1 MSERIAVS
9 RPPLRDLGVAAAYAL
24 GLAVLH
30 QLNGPVRPVLD
41 VGLPPWAGP
50 ALALA
55 GAAGLALRSTRPA
68 LTTAVTG
75 SCAVAGLLLTA
86 APTLGCVL
94 VFEVVFSGVMFG
106 SRRYSRR
113 VARGSLSLFV
123 LLGIAL
129 WPATQDWREWA
140 ALIVV
145 AALVLLIPLAW
156 ASEVRRHRE
165 AAAQAAEIA
174 AQNELLG
181 RLHAEAEVRAARTEM
196 ARDLHDVIA
205 SRLSAVA
212 LQSAAA
218 LSVDDDDVRRSALR
232 SIRTDSVRALED
244 MQAMISL
251 LEAAPRAPGTD
262 TSPGVSALP
271 ELARSARAA
280 GLDLA
285 LEVRDVPDRLPSA
298 VDAAAY
304 RIAQEAVANMLKHS
318 GSGTGALSVRREG
331 RQLVLEARNPLD
343 PAAAQLPGLGT
354 GLRNMRA
361 RAEAAGG
368 GLRTEAAERWWTV
381 RAVLP
386 VPDGAP
392 AGSPRPAPVAVEQP

>member
-1 MSERIAVS
+1 MSDRGAV

-24 GLAVLH
+24 GLILLD

-41 VGLPPWAGP
+41 VGLPPWAGS

-55 GAAGLALRSTRPA
+55 GAAGLVFRSARPA
-68 LTTAVTG
+68 LSTAVTG
-75 SCAVAGLLLTA
+75 SCAVLVLLLTG

-94 VFEVVFSGVMFG
+94 LFEVVFSGVMFG
-106 SRRYSRR
+106 SRRFSRG
-113 VARGSLSLFV
+113 VARVSFFLFV
-123 LLGIAL
+123 LLVIAG
-129 WPATQDWREWA
+129 WWATRDWREGA
-140 ALIVV
+140 AVTVV

-165 AAAQAAEIA
+165 AAEQAAEIA
-174 AQNELLG
+174 AKNELLG
-181 RLHAEAEVRAARTEM
+181 RLHAEAEVRAARTEL

-205 SRLSAVA
+205 SQLSAVA

-218 LSVDDDDVRRSALR
+218 LGVDDDDVRRSALR
-232 SIRTDSVRALED
+232 SIRTDSVRALKD

-251 LEAAPRAPGTD
+251 LETAPAAPAAD
-262 TSPGVSALP
+262 TSPGVPALP

-280 GLDLA
+280 GLELT
-285 LEVRDVPDRLPSA
+285 LEVRDVPDPLPGA

-318 GSGTGALSVRREG
+318 GSGTGTLSVRGDG
-331 RQLVLEARNPLD
+331 RQLVLEARNPLA
-343 PAAAQLPGLGT
+343 PATAPLPGLGA
-354 GLRNMRA
+354 GLRNMRT
-361 RAEAAGG
+361 RAEAVGG
-368 GLRTEAAERWWTV
+368 DLQTEVADGRWTV

-386 VPDGAP
+386 VPHGAP
-392 AGSPRPAPVAVEQP
+392 AGPSRTAPVVAEPR